1 MEFLTQYGLFL
12 AKTVT
17 FVVAILIIIA
27 AIGGLI
33 MRQKSAHEN
42 KIEVKKLNTHF
53 ENMAMAVKSVMLN
66 KHDLKIEQKAEK
78 KRLKLENKK
87 SKNSEETKKRIY
99 VLNFDGDIKAS
110 SVETLREEISAI
122 LTTATKDDEVVVKLE
137 SGGGMVHGYGLAA
150 SQLKRIRD
158 KDIPLTVCVDKIA
171 ASGGYM
177 MACVGNQIVSAPF
190 AIIGSIG
197 VLAQIPNFNK
207 VLKNK
212 DIDYEQ
218 FKAGEY
224 KRTVTLFGET
234 TDEDRQKMQSD
245 IDETHALFKEF
256 VSQQR
261 PSLDIDKVATGEHWF
276 GTQALE
282 LGLVDIIKTSDDYLM
297 ERSDNTDILELTY
310 HTKKT
315 LKDKFPLLQ
324 ALFNTPGQLKTNETD
339 LHLR

>member
-17 FVVAILIIIA
+17 FVVALLIIIA

-53 ENMAMAVKSVMLN
+53 ENMASAVKSVMLN
-66 KHDLKIEQKAEK
+66 KHDLKLDQKAQK
-78 KRLKLENKK
+78 KRLKQE
-87 SKNSEETKKRIY
+87 SKQSKDQQVVKKRIY

-122 LTTATKDDEVVVKLE
+122 LTTVTKNDEVVVKLE

-158 KDIPLTVCVDKIA
+158 KDIPLTICVDKIA

-212 DIDYEQ
+212 DIDFEQ
-218 FKAGEY
+218 LKAGEY

-234 TDEDRQKMQSD
+234 TDEDCKKMQSD
-245 IDETHALFKEF
+245 IDETHDLFKEF
-256 VSQQR
+256 VKQQR

-282 LGLVDIIKTSDDYLM
+282 LGLVDVIKTSDDYLM
-297 ERSDNTDILELTY
+297 AQTDSADILELSF
-310 HTKKT
+310 HAKK
-315 LKDKFPLLQ
+315 P
-324 ALFNTPGQLKTNETD
+324 
-339 LHLR
+339 

>member
-12 AKTVT
+12 AKTAT
-17 FVVAILIIIA
+17 FVIAVLIIIA
-27 AIGGLI
+27 AIGGVI

-53 ENMAMAVKSVMLN
+53 ENMASAVKSVMLN
-66 KHDLKIEQKAEK
+66 KHDLKLDQKAEK
-78 KRLKLENKK
+78 KRLKEESKK
-87 SKNSEETKKRIY
+87 SKKSGTIKKRVY
-99 VLNFDGDIKAS
+99 VLNFDGDLKAS
-110 SVETLREEISAI
+110 SVDTLREEISAL
-122 LTTATKDDEVVVKLE
+122 LTTATKSDEVVVKLE

-212 DIDYEQ
+212 NIDFEQ

-234 TDEDRQKMQSD
+234 TDEDRKKMQSD
-245 IDETHALFKEF
+245 IDETHVLFKEF
-256 VSQQR
+256 VKQQR
-261 PSLDIDKVATGEHWF
+261 PSLNIDKVATGEHWF

-282 LGLVDIIKTSDDYLM
+282 LGLVDVLKTSDDYLM
-297 ERSDNTDILELTY
+297 EQSGDADILELTY
-310 HTKKT
+310 HAKKT
-315 LKDKFPLLQ
+315 IKDKFPLLQ
-324 ALFNTPGQLKTNETD
+324 AWLDPQGQAKTNDTH

>member
-17 FVVAILIIIA
+17 FVAAILIIIA

-53 ENMAMAVKSVMLN
+53 DNMASAVKSVMLS
-66 KHDLKIEQKAEK
+66 KHDWKIEQKAEK
-78 KRLKLENKK
+78 KRLKQESKK
-87 SKNSEETKKRIY
+87 SKNEQDTRKRLF

-110 SVETLREEISAI
+110 SVDTLREEISAI
-122 LTTATKDDEVVVKLE
+122 LTTATANDEVVVRLE

-158 KDIPLTVCVDKIA
+158 KEIPLTVCVDKIA

-177 MACVGNQIVSAPF
+177 MACVGNQIISAPF

-212 DIDYEQ
+212 DIDFEQ

-234 TDEDRQKMQSD
+234 TDEDRRKMQSD
-245 IDETHALFKEF
+245 IDETHDLFKQF
-256 VSQQR
+256 VSNQR
-261 PSLDIDKVATGEHWF
+261 PSLDMEKVATGEHWF

-282 LGLVDIIKTSDDYLM
+282 LGLVDVIKTSDDYLM
-297 ERSDNTDILELTY
+297 EQSESADILELTY
-310 HTKKT
+310 HAKKT

-324 ALFNTPGQLKTNETD
+324 AWFKPNGQAKSNDT
-339 LHLR
+339 HLQLR

>member
-17 FVVAILIIIA
+17 FVVALLIIIA

-53 ENMAMAVKSVMLN
+53 ENMASAVKSVMLN
-66 KHDLKIEQKAEK
+66 KHDLKLDQKAQK
-78 KRLKLENKK
+78 KRLKQE
-87 SKNSEETKKRIY
+87 SKQSKDQQVVKKRIY

-122 LTTATKDDEVVVKLE
+122 LTTVTKNDEVVVKLE

-158 KDIPLTVCVDKIA
+158 KDIPLTICVDKIA

-212 DIDYEQ
+212 DIDFEQ

-234 TDEDRQKMQSD
+234 TDEDRKKMQSD
-245 IDETHALFKEF
+245 IDETHDLFKEF
-256 VSQQR
+256 VKQQR

-282 LGLVDIIKTSDDYLM
+282 LGLVDVIKTSDDYLM
-297 ERSDNTDILELTY
+297 AQTDSADILELSF
-310 HTKKT
+310 HAKKT
-315 LKDKFPLLQ
+315 LKDKFPLIQ
-324 ALFNTPGQLKTNETD
+324 AMLDPQGQAKTNGTH

>member
-27 AIGGLI
+27 SIGGLI
-33 MRQKSAHEN
+33 MRQKSAHDN

-53 ENMAMAVKSVMLN
+53 ENMASAVKSVMLN
-66 KHDLKIEQKAEK
+66 KHELKIEQKAQK
-78 KRLKLENKK
+78 KRLKQENKK
-87 SKNSEETKKRIY
+87 DKTSDTTKKRVY

-110 SVETLREEISAI
+110 SVDTLREEISAI

-158 KDIPLTVCVDKIA
+158 KEIPLTICVDKIA

-197 VLAQIPNFNK
+197 VLAQIPNFSK

-212 DIDYEQ
+212 DIDFEQ

-224 KRTVTLFGET
+224 KRTVTMFGET
-234 TDEDRQKMQSD
+234 TDEDREKMQSD
-245 IDETHALFKEF
+245 IDETHILFKEF
-256 VSQQR
+256 VKQQR
-261 PSLDIDKVATGEHWF
+261 PSLNIDKVATGEHWF
-276 GTQALE
+276 GTQALD
-282 LGLVDIIKTSDDYLM
+282 LGLVDALKTSDDYLM
-297 ERSDNTDILELTY
+297 EQAENADILELTY
-310 HTKKT
+310 HAKKT

-324 ALFNTPGQLKTNETD
+324 AWLDPQGKAKTNDTH